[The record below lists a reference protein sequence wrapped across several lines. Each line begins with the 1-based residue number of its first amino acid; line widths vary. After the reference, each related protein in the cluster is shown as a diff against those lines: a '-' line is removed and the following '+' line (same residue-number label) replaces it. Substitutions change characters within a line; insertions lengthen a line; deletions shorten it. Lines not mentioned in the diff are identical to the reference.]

1 MAVKIRLQR
10 HGKKNFAFF
19 HIVVADARAPRDG
32 RFIEQLGSYN
42 PNTNPATIILD
53 GEKALKWLNVGAQP
67 TLVARRILSYE
78 GVLLRKHLDGGI
90 AKGALTQEQA
100 DAKWNAW
107 KAERDAKIAAK
118 KAGLVKDAAEK
129 AKVALEAEKKV
140 NAERAEALAKKAEEL
155 AEAQRKAAEEAAA
168 AKAAEEANGKMQ
180 AAMDVLAQRYSLK
193 ADDYDG
199 IAAALNDDQKLYE
212 EAAGEAGMDVKQFM
226 RVQQLERENAR
237 YQRQQAELAQ
247 RRQMDQAYQR
257 LMQEADGVK
266 AQYPAFDLN
275 AEMQDP
281 DFVRLLR
288 AQVPLKTIYEV
299 RHQDEILGGAMQY
312 TAQKVAAKVAA
323 GVSANR
329 GRPAENGAAASGASG
344 ARFDVEHSTKEQR
357 MALIRRAANGERI
370 EF

>member
-19 HIVVADARAPRDG
+19 HIVVADSRAPRDG

-129 AKVALEAEKKV
+129 AKVAALEAEKKV

-168 AKAAEEANGKMQ
+168 AKAAEEA
-180 AAMDVLAQRYSLK
+180 
-193 ADDYDG
+193 
-199 IAAALNDDQKLYE
+199 AAAA
-212 EAAGEAGMDVKQFM
+212 EAAPE
-226 RVQQLERENAR
+226 
-237 YQRQQAELAQ
+237 
-247 RRQMDQAYQR
+247 
-257 LMQEADGVK
+257 
-266 AQYPAFDLN
+266 
-275 AEMQDP
+275 
-281 DFVRLLR
+281 
-288 AQVPLKTIYEV
+288 T
-299 RHQDEILGGAMQY
+299 
-312 TAQKVAAKVAA
+312 
-323 GVSANR
+323 
-329 GRPAENGAAASGASG
+329 PAEA
-344 ARFDVEHSTKEQR
+344 
-357 MALIRRAANGERI
+357 
-370 EF
+370 